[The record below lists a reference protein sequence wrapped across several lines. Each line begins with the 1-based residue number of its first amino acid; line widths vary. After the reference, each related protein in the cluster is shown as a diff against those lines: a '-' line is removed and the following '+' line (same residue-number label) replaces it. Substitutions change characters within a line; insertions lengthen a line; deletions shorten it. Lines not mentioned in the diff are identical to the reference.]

1 MTLATDKALNLKN
14 VNTDLTNLVNQFTN
28 IFNSAGI
35 VVEELSG
42 PSVKQDSPVPSNS
55 ASSALLSAIYSNL
68 QQLDYLATNL
78 AALNTEL
85 VTLISGEATGS
96 EIQSSATSFRSSNTV
111 PVATTPF
118 PTNSNSGY

>member
-1 MTLATDKALNLKN
+1 MTLASDKALNLKN

-42 PSVKQDSPVPSNS
+42 PSVKQESPVAPNS
-55 ASSALLSAIYSNL
+55 ATAALLSAIHSNL
-68 QQLDYLATNL
+68 QQLDYLATNI

-96 EIQSSATSFRSSNTV
+96 ETQSSDTSFRSSNT
-111 PVATTPF
+111 ASTPLF
-118 PTNSNSGY
+118 SPSPNSGY